1 MLMFF
6 NPPQA
11 CLASGSYIVEMNV
24 HNYQNPSG
32 RCDGCQTGNDPGCC
46 DEDFIRPANQGCPST
61 GSGAAVCDPFTTHCS
76 VPLGNPPCDPN
87 TEGIF
92 SVIHIKDT
100 NFVDFDARGDFFG
113 IQLPLI
119 VEGEEPWNVSVIYNT
134 R

>member
-1 MLMFF
+1 M
-6 NPPQA
+6 
-11 CLASGSYIVEMNV
+11 STTT
-24 HNYQNPSG
+24 SG

-46 DEDFIRPANQGCPST
+46 DEDFVRPANQGCST
-61 GSGAAVCDPFTTHCS
+61 GPVAAVCDPFTTHCS